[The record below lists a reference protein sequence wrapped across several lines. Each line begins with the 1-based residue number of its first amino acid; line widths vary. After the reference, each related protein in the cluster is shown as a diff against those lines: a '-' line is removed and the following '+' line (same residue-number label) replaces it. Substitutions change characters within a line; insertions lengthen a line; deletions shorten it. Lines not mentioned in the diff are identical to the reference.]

1 MSKKSQTTGQPKR
14 RKRRNP
20 NAPIENVENT
30 GQAETKAD
38 FRSRAEREEEV
49 QQKVVRGVGITVG
62 ILIVIILA
70 AFIVEQLIVP
80 NQTVAVVNGESISAG
95 QFREAVS
102 FERSRLELQFSQIQ
116 SAGLD
121 IQQIAQQEPYATW
134 LNELNVPDQLGLRV
148 LNDMVDDI
156 LIRQEAAERSVTVN
170 DEAVAEQINSF
181 FGYDPTEVAL
191 IGVEPTQTDVP
202 TETPTPFVSPTPSP
216 TPTTTPTLSPEET
229 QEVVEPT
236 LTAQPTV
243 IVPTLAPDEVVEN
256 FESSQDNFRSYF
268 SSAGVGGGLVD
279 AFFERQAL
287 ETLLAD
293 NVFGEAETL
302 LFADVRHILVETEET
317 ALEVM
322 DALQNGESFADLAR
336 AVSTDTGSGSRG
348 GELGDSYVGNYV
360 PEFRAAVE
368 TAEIGALVGPVESE
382 FGYHIIQVR
391 SSEERSGED
400 VEAQLESAKQREFGL
415 FLEELRESN
424 TDNIELYDNWIDFV
438 PRS

>member
-20 NAPIENVENT
+20 DTPVDGAENIEQPESSV
-30 GQAETKAD
+30 G
-38 FRSRAEREEEV
+38 FRSRAEREEEL
-49 QQKVVRGVGITVG
+49 QQWVIRGVSAIVVV
-62 ILIVIILA
+62 LIIILGV
-70 AFIVEQLIVP
+70 AFVIEQVVTP
-80 NQTVAVVNGESISAG
+80 NQVVAVVNGQNITGG
-95 QFREAVS
+95 QFREAAN

-121 IQQIAQQEPYATW
+121 INQIAQQEPYATW

-156 LIRQEAAERSVTVN
+156 LIRQEAEERNVTVN
-170 DEAVAEQINSF
+170 EETIEEQVNNF
-181 FGYDPTEVAL
+181 FGFDPTEVAL
-191 IGVEPTQTDVP
+191 IGVESTATDIP

-216 TPTTTPTLSPEET
+216 TPTLVPTLGPDET

-236 LTAQPTV
+236 LTPQPTV
-243 IVPTLAPDEVVEN
+243 VEPTLSSDEVREN
-256 FESSQDNFRSYF
+256 FTSSQDNYRNYF
-268 SSAGVGGGLVD
+268 ASAGLGSHTVD

-293 NVFGEAETL
+293 NVFGETDTL
-302 LFADVRHILVETEET
+302 LFADVRHILVEGEET

-368 TAEIGALVGPVESE
+368 NAEIGELVGPVESE
-382 FGYHIIQVR
+382 FGFHIIQVR
-391 SSEERSGED
+391 SREERSGDD

-415 FLEELRESN
+415 FLENLRESN
-424 TDNIELYDNWIDFV
+424 EANIELFDNWIDYV
-438 PRS
+438 PRG

>member
-20 NAPIENVENT
+20 DTLVDDAENIEQSESST
-30 GQAETKAD
+30 G
-38 FRSRAEREEEV
+38 FRTRAVREEEL
-49 QQKVVRGVGITVG
+49 QQWVIRGVGITVG
-62 ILIVIILA
+62 ILIIIIVA
-70 AFIVEQLIVP
+70 AFVVEQLIVP
-80 NQTVAVVNGESISAG
+80 NQPVAVVNGENITVG

-102 FERSRLELQFSQIQ
+102 FERSRLSLQFSQIQ

-121 IQQIAQQEPYATW
+121 INQIAQQEPYATW

-156 LIRQEAAERSVTVN
+156 LIRQEAEERNVTVN
-170 DEAVAEQINSF
+170 EETIEEQINNF
-181 FGYDPTEVAL
+181 FGFDPTEVAL
-191 IGVEPTQTDVP
+191 IGVQPTATDIP

-216 TPTTTPTLSPEET
+216 TPTLVPTLGPDET

-236 LTAQPTV
+236 LTPQPTV
-243 IVPTLAPDEVVEN
+243 VEPTLSSDEVREN
-256 FESSQDNFRSYF
+256 FTSSQDNYRTYF
-268 SSAGVGGGLVD
+268 ASAGLGSHTVD

-293 NVFGEAETL
+293 NVFGETDTL
-302 LFADVRHILVETEET
+302 LFADVRHILVEGEET

-368 TAEIGALVGPVESE
+368 TAEVGELVGPVESE
-382 FGYHIIQVR
+382 FGFHIIQVR
-391 SSEERSGED
+391 SREERSGDD

-415 FLEELRESN
+415 FLENLRESN
-424 TDNIELYDNWIDFV
+424 EANIELFDNWIDYV
-438 PRS
+438 PRG